1 MFPLTFISVVY
12 AAKRPDEPRRKV
24 DGILMTL
31 IPSIAIPVGII
42 LLIVVICVCRRR
54 QKHQRNGGEKPK
66 KPQGGQQQ
74 LEMSAM
80 LAKVPEH
87 ACEFP
92 MSSIRFTREIGE
104 GSFGKVYRGQLVGYY
119 RGNSITDVVIKTLK
133 SNAAPKM
140 QNDFRHEI
148 EMKTSLKHANVL
160 GLLGICVK
168 EEPICMVFEYMVHG
182 DLHDYLIVH
191 SPHSDVPIANGQR
204 HILEHSDMMHFAV
217 QAACGMEY
225 LASCSYV
232 HRDVA
237 ARNILIGNNLIV
249 KICDFGVTQTGYSAD
264 YYKINGDTP
273 LPVRWMPP
281 EVIVYGKFGVE
292 SDVWSFGVMLWEI
305 YSYGTQPYFG
315 YSNLEVMQMVRAH
328 QVLPCPAEC
337 PAQVYALMVDCWN
350 EMPQRRPRFSK
361 IHSQLR
367 VWKTEIQTHA
377 NRQYNIGH
385 SNSSQNSGQASQPSS
400 SAPSNN
406 TGVTAMTAGGNNYAL
421 EQPPAYF
428 RQPPNPLSPLP
439 PPPVAP
445 YYTQQ
450 VAPQN
455 MCLRPSPPASATSHK
470 SSSASQGSGSYQ
482 NDFRNK
488 VNRNN
493 IANCNNSDK
502 YGSKLNSPMSDSAAD
517 GYIPGVRTSNL

>member
-1 MFPLTFISVVY
+1 
-12 AAKRPDEPRRKV
+12 
-24 DGILMTL
+24 MTL

-42 LLIVVICVCRRR
+42 LLIVVICVCRHR

-160 GLLGICVK
+160 SLLGICVK

-191 SPHSDVPIANGQR
+191 SPHSDVPVANGQR

-237 ARNILIGNNLIV
+237 ARNVLIGNNLVV

-281 EVIVYGKFGVE
+281 EAIVYGKFGIE

-315 YSNLEVMQMVRAH
+315 YSNMEVMQMVRAH

-350 EMPQRRPRFSK
+350 DMPQRRPRFSK

-428 RQPPNPLSPLP
+428 NRQPPNPLSPLP

-445 YYTQQ
+445 YYSHQ

-455 MCLRPSPPASATSHK
+455 VCLRPSPPASATSHK

-493 IANCNNSDK
+493 IVNCNNSDK